1 MDTLAGALGPV
12 VDARPHPPRVYADA
26 NVPAGVV
33 DHMRR
38 RLGWDVFFVL
48 EHDDLRRARDREHF
62 RLARRLRRTLVTLD
76 RDYLDDERFPP
87 AESGGLVVLVAP
99 DERALVVLAERIDG
113 VLRQG
118 GGAPPLA
125 GRKLRFEFGPA

>member
-1 MDTLAGALGPV
+1 MDSLAGALGPL
-12 VDARPHPPRVYADA
+12 VDTRPHPPRIYADA

-48 EHDDLRRARDREHF
+48 EHDGLRRAPDREHF

-76 RDYLDDERFPP
+76 RDYLDDDRFPP
-87 AESGGLVVLVAP
+87 VESGGLVVLVAP
-99 DERALVVLAERIDG
+99 EERALLVLAERLDG
-113 VLRQG
+113 MLRAG
-118 GGAPPLA
+118 GSAPPFA
-125 GRKLRFEFGPA
+125 GRKLRLEFGPA